1 MHTHCELIVE
11 RGQIVFAALRRRSQP
26 LKHGPTALTGSGQR
40 KIYRQ
45 TGTSVQISFAQDLK
59 RPKTESRQRSIK
71 LVELSSFSD
80 AAYVFLNVTD
90 ISKDGVL

>member
-1 MHTHCELIVE
+1 MKQSVSYTHCELIVE

-45 TGTSVQISFAQDLK
+45 TGTSVRVAKCHEYDGYIRVKISRGWGKKSD
-59 RPKTESRQRSIK
+59 RIHNMTK
-71 LVELSSFSD
+71 LGLF
-80 AAYVFLNVTD
+80 
-90 ISKDGVL
+90 